1 MYILALIKRDDMST
15 EQVREFCTTE
25 LQDFLKEGAL
35 SPPKITSIDV
45 GEGAHSWREH
55 RDGTLYRA
63 PF

>member
-35 SPPKITSIDV
+35 SPPPKS
-45 GEGAHSWREH
+45 H
-55 RDGTLYRA
+55 R
-63 PF
+63 